1 MPAISMDQLHT
12 AIDPAY
18 SAAAAEFTAEELR
31 SLRSESEIRQF
42 ILQSHCVVF
51 DRSPDCIQCM
61 IPQEKPER

>member
-51 DRSPDCIQCM
+51 DRSPDCIQRM
-61 IPQEKPER
+61 IPQEEPER